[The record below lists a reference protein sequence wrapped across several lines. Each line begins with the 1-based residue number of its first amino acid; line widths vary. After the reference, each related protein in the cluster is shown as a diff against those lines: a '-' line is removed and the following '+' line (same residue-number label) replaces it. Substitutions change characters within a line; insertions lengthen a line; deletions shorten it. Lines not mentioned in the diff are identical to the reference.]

1 MNRGSLLRIG
11 EVAKMYHLSVELLR
25 YYDKIGLLKPEIVD
39 SDSGYRYYGVKQLE
53 HLNLIRFARTMDIPL
68 ERIAKYFHNPQVEN
82 LLDMLNEQQAVLERR
97 KKEILSLQH
106 KLNDKVNQINGVLN
120 NSLGRIRYQKEK
132 ACLILPVASG
142 IQERKNLDW
151 GQYIRKMKPLYKQLL
166 TDMAN
171 IGIGLSKELI
181 EEESFLCYDQVF
193 LILNSSDERKE
204 YLRGKKEKVHEIPA
218 QKYVSITYLGGNEK
232 APEYYRQIQQWMKVR
247 RLKATGAAQ
256 EIHRGGYDIGKKD
269 ELFIT
274 EIRVPVE

>member
-82 LLDMLNEQQAVLERR
+82 LLDMLNEQQAALERQ

-106 KLNDKVNQINGVLN
+106 KLKDKVNQINGVLN

-142 IQERKNLDW
+142 IQERKHLDW

-166 TDMAN
+166 TDTAN
-171 IGIGLSKELI
+171 IGIGLSKELL

-204 YLRGKKEKVHEIPA
+204 YLRGEKK
-218 QKYVSITYLGGNEK
+218 SS
-232 APEYYRQIQQWMKVR
+232 
-247 RLKATGAAQ
+247 
-256 EIHRGGYDIGKKD
+256 
-269 ELFIT
+269 
-274 EIRVPVE
+274 